1 MVTEAPV
8 MYTKAIP
15 RQTRN
20 IIEGLL
26 MKNGSCRLGSSANGA
41 EDVAAHPFFSTID
54 WNALKKKLVRPP
66 FIPKPC
72 GKCTAEEQISIQTPP
87 HLIMHLSRG
96 VQEAFDEFC
105 ESAEGKS
112 SVKEAAVE
120 FHDTDDSSSLDSES
134 CEELRDL
141 AEDSNSAQEPVEEV
155 SSLCCCCCR
164 PTFL

>member
-8 MYTKAIP
+8 MYPKAIP

-54 WNALKKKLVRPP
+54 WNALKKKHVRPP
-66 FIPKPC
+66 FIPNPC

-105 ESAEGKS
+105 ESAEGKIS
-112 SVKEAAVE
+112 AKEAAVE
-120 FHDTDDSSSLDSES
+120 FNDTDDSSSLDSES

-141 AEDSNSAQEPVEEV
+141 AEASNSAQEPVEEV
-155 SSLCCCCCR
+155 SSICCCCR
-164 PTFL
+164 PAFL